1 MPGPMRGANNEDKGV
16 SIMRAKFRTALW
28 AGAVVVGFAAIGGT
42 AAAGAQTTGKERLS
56 DKASD
61 DQRVDNCHVPVER
74 RGSEPRPGC
83 KDESRSIEKAAGM
96 TTRASGSFDVKL
108 KPMGG
113 EEKIVEGASLGRM
126 QIEKHF
132 GGDLHGSSKGEMLS
146 AMSTVKGS
154 AGYVA
159 IERVVGSLQGR
170 AGSFVLQHNGVATRG
185 AQQLSIIIVPDSG
198 TGQLSGISGTMNIRI
213 VEGKHY
219 YDLDYAIEGEK

>member
-1 MPGPMRGANNEDKGV
+1 MRTN
-16 SIMRAKFRTALW
+16 SSSSCLRAVLIAGIAMTATLTT
-28 AGAVVVGFAAIGGT
+28 GSAVVAAV
-42 AAAGAQTTGKERLS
+42 QTTGKERLS

-83 KDESRSIEKAAGM
+83 KSDGNSTKKAAVM
-96 TTRASGSFDVKL
+96 ATRASGSFEVKL
-108 KPMGG
+108 KPMGA

-126 QIEKHF
+126 SIDKHF
-132 GGDLHGSSKGEMLS
+132 SGDLHGSSKGEMLS

-170 AGSFVLQHNGVATRG
+170 AGSFVLQHNGVANRG

-198 TGQLSGISGTMNIRI
+198 TGQLSGITGTMNIRI
-213 VEGKHY
+213 VEGKHF
-219 YDLDYAIEGEK
+219 YDLDYTLEGVE